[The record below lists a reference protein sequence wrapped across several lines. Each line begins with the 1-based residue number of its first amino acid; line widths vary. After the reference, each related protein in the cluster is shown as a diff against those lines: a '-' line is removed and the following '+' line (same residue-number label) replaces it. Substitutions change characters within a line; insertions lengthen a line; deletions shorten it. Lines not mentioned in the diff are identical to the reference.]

1 MLAER
6 TAHGAPEKPVNEI
19 QQALFMPTGYA
30 ASSYFAIRKYAF
42 SSWDGVACGIQSASI
57 ACC

>member
-19 QQALFMPTGYA
+19 QQALIGNLSPLSEMYTL
-30 ASSYFAIRKYAF
+30 
-42 SSWDGVACGIQSASI
+42 
-57 ACC
+57 

>member
-19 QQALFMPTGYA
+19 QQALNTAM
-30 ASSYFAIRKYAF
+30 AIGC
-42 SSWDGVACGIQSASI
+42 D
-57 ACC
+57 